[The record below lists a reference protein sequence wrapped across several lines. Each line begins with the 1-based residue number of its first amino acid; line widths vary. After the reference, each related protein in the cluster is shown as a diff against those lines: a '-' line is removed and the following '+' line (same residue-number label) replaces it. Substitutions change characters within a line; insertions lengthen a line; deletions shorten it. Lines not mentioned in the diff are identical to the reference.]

1 MSNPVERTREGEEEG
16 EGEDPK
22 PSDVNPSDHGD
33 QSQEWEIMARAW
45 LCSFPEAKAGSME
58 EVEAWIDSNHASLP
72 GNLKSMP
79 RSDLCQ
85 RLISIQNLM
94 RLSTQVIPLLYIT
107 YYFLLHF
114 ASSSCLELNVYD
126 VELELLWLLFQR

>member
-1 MSNPVERTREGEEEG
+1 MSNPVEQIQ

-22 PSDVNPSDHGD
+22 PCDVNPSDQGD

-94 RLSTQVIPLLYIT
+94 RLSTQVTLLHT
-107 YYFLLHF
+107 TYFLLHLLLKYVDSF
-114 ASSSCLELNVYD
+114 TSDLSLFILFRIVDFRGRVNV
-126 VELELLWLLFQR
+126 FMM

>member
-1 MSNPVERTREGEEEG
+1 MSNPVEQTREGGEEE
-16 EGEDPK
+16 EDPK
-22 PSDVNPSDHGD
+22 PSDVNPNDHGD

-94 RLSTQVIPLLYIT
+94 RLSTQVIPLLYTT
-107 YYFLLHF
+107 YYFLLHS
-114 ASSSCLELNVYD
+114 ASSSCLELNVHD

>member
-1 MSNPVERTREGEEEG
+1 MSNPAEETQGEQ
-16 EGEDPK
+16 PK
-22 PSDVNPSDHGD
+22 PSDLNPSDQSDH
-33 QSQEWEIMARAW
+33 SQEWETMARAW
-45 LCSFPEAKAGSME
+45 LCSFPEARAGSME

-94 RLSTQVIPLLYIT
+94 RLSNQVHSTSSNDAVLVLYDFSYCIKT
-107 YYFLLHF
+107 
-114 ASSSCLELNVYD
+114 
-126 VELELLWLLFQR
+126 

>member
-1 MSNPVERTREGEEEG
+1 MSNPAEQIQEGAE
-16 EGEDPK
+16 PK
-22 PSDVNPSDHGD
+22 PSDLNPSDQSDH
-33 QSQEWEIMARAW
+33 SQEWEVMARAW
-45 LCSFPEAKAGSME
+45 LSSFPEAKAGSME

-94 RLSTQVIPLLYIT
+94 RLSAQVIIIHNTFSLALLLKHAVVVLYD
-107 YYFLLHF
+107 L
-114 ASSSCLELNVYD
+114 SSHHCRMKVPHRLI
-126 VELELLWLLFQR
+126 